1 MSDLLEECFKSLTTL
16 GSSGQDILQEI
27 KMLEFW
33 NKAKVDFFMASSKL
47 WDSKNLLNFLSV
59 WYFRLLSMPDGQNE
73 MPKITLSETLP
84 GFTTST
90 PTTKNILSHFNIILC
105 KYFKLNIHFSQFC
118 QQNRLFTTY
127 LKYHWTRTVI
137 IIHIIATNPQNWYS
151 HHWVPSVCLHHATLC
166 SIFPLLI
173 ITQKVGFILIL
184 KMRKHP
190 ERSSIFSEVTKLKL
204 VRKRN
209 MNLRSY
215 VPCFLNHILVP

>member
-1 MSDLLEECFKSLTTL
+1 
-16 GSSGQDILQEI
+16 
-27 KMLEFW
+27 MLEFW
-33 NKAKVDFFMASSKL
+33 NAGQGRFFKASSKL

-84 GFTTST
+84 DFTTST
-90 PTTKNILSHFNIILC
+90 PTTRNILSHFNIILC

-127 LKYHWTRTVI
+127 LKYHRTRTVI
-137 IIHIIATNPQNWYS
+137 IIQISNKSPNCSSY
-151 HHWVPSVCLHHATLC
+151 HWVPSVCLHHAILC

-173 ITQKVGFILIL
+173 ITRKVGFILIL
-184 KMRKHP
+184 KMRKWTQKDQV
-190 ERSSIFSEVTKLKL
+190 FFLKSQNWL

-209 MNLRSY
+209 MNPVL
-215 VPCFLNHILVP
+215 CHAF